1 LAYGKGYQYAHDL
14 EQKVADMECMPD
26 NLRGRDYYHPTSE
39 GREKLLAERLEDIK
53 RKPEEARQSRPSVED
68 SKPPKGKSAQTSRLL

>member
-1 LAYGKGYQYAHDL
+1 
-14 EQKVADMECMPD
+14 MECMHD

-53 RKPEEARQSRPSVED
+53 QKREETRQSRPSAED
-68 SKPPKGKSAQTSRLL
+68 SKPPKGKKRSD